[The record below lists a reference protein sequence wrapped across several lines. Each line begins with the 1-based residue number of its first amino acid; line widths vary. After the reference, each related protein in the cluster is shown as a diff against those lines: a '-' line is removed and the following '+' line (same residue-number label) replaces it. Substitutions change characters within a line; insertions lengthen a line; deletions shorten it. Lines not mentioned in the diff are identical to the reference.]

1 MFLHILLTNDD
12 GILAPGIRAL
22 WQELAQIA
30 RITVVAPDSEKSASS
45 QAITVH
51 HPIWVDKHPIDSQN
65 ISAWRVGGTPTD
77 CVKVALESLLTH
89 DLPDVIV
96 SGINQGSNLGTDVLY
111 SGTVSAAIEGALH
124 GLPAIAMSLDSWQAC
139 DFSPA
144 AKAAR
149 RIVETM
155 VDKKLPPNTLLNV
168 NVPALPEN
176 QLRDLMITKLGVRSY
191 ENTFERRLD
200 PRGRTYYWM
209 SGHVSETENDPDSD
223 ITAVKNGKISVTPI
237 HFDLTNYGIM
247 KLLEKWEL

>member
-1 MFLHILLTNDD
+1 MHILLTNDD
-12 GILAPGIRAL
+12 GIHAPGINAL
-22 WQELAQIA
+22 WQELSQIA

-51 HPIWVDKHPIDSQN
+51 HPIWVDKHPVNDQN

-77 CVKVALESLLTH
+77 CVKIALEALLT
-89 DLPDVIV
+89 DDQPDIIV

-124 GLPAIAMSLDSWQAC
+124 GLPAIAMSLDCWQPF
-139 DFSPA
+139 DFSPT

-149 RIVETM
+149 KIIQTM
-155 VDKKLPPNTLLNV
+155 LTKALPPNTLLNV

-176 QLRDLMITKLGVRSY
+176 DLRGMAITKLGVRNY

-209 SGHVSETENDPDSD
+209 SGHITETENDPDSD
-223 ITAVKNGKISVTPI
+223 IIAIKTGKISVTPI

-247 KLLEKWEL
+247 HLLESWELE

>member
-1 MFLHILLTNDD
+1 MHILLTNDD
-12 GILAPGIRAL
+12 GIQAPGINAL
-22 WQELAQIA
+22 WQELSQIA

-51 HPIWVDKHPIDSQN
+51 HPIWVDKHPMADQN

-77 CVKVALESLLTH
+77 CVKVALEALLT
-89 DLPDVIV
+89 DDQPDIVV

-124 GLPAIAMSLDSWQAC
+124 GLPAIAMSLDCWQPF
-139 DFSPA
+139 DFAPS

-149 RIVETM
+149 KIIQTM
-155 VDKKLPPNTLLNV
+155 INKALPPNTLLNV
-168 NVPALPEN
+168 NVPALPAT
-176 QLRDLMITKLGVRSY
+176 DLQGMAITKLGVRNY

-209 SGHVSETENDPDSD
+209 SGHITETENDPDSD
-223 ITAVKNGKISVTPI
+223 IIAVKTGKVSVTPI

-247 KLLEKWEL
+247 HLLESWELEL